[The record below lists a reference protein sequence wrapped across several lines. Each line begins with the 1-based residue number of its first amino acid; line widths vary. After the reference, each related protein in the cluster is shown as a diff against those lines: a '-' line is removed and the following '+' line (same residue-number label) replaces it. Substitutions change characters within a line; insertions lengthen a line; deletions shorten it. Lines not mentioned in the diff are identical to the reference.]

1 MLIRYKL
8 EYTKYVLFR
17 LVLCMVSYIEFLILI
32 GCITFV
38 SVLVDKARIEV
49 TFNNIFFLDIVGIL
63 IDLPMAHRKTT
74 TQNNHLNAR
83 VFL

>member
-38 SVLVDKARIEV
+38 SVLVDKARVEV
-49 TFNNIFFLDIVGIL
+49 TFNNIFFLNIVGIL
-63 IDLPMAHRKTT
+63 IDLPMTHRKTT
-74 TQNNHLNAR
+74 KQEQH
-83 VFL
+83 FK

>member
-38 SVLVDKARIEV
+38 SALVDKARVEV

-74 TQNNHLNAR
+74 TQKQH
-83 VFL
+83 FLC